1 MTDARV
7 LAEQHVW
14 AAMTAKAKN
23 EAFNCTNGDFFTWKK
38 MWKVLSE
45 EFKVDFVEYKE
56 EDEFDIVEMMSKK
69 GPVWEEIVEKHGL
82 YKTKLEEIA
91 CYPPFKVVSNFKFQH
106 VSSMNKSKEYGFFGF
121 ADSFKSVRLWVARLR
136 HMKIIP

>member
-1 MTDARV
+1 
-7 LAEQHVW
+7 
-14 AAMTAKAKN
+14 
-23 EAFNCTNGDFFTWKK
+23 

-45 EFKVDFVEYKE
+45 EFKVEFVEYKE

-91 CYPPFKVVSNFKFQH
+91 RYLPCRLVSNFEFQH

-121 ADSFKSVRLWVARLR
+121 ADSFKSVRFWVARLR